1 MRRRGSRPRRSL
13 SREHAEK
20 RSIRFLRRA
29 PDDVEVGILDLRF
42 LHHARAGC
50 ERRLAGFV
58 AGLLVCGGDLLAARY
73 AVGDGEA
80 GVDILRAGGR
90 NVEGQGEAKKG
101 EPARVSSKHC
111 RLQEVAATLAQ
122 IYGET
127 VALSQEAGMGR
138 LHGLPG

>member
-1 MRRRGSRPRRSL
+1 MSKSASWICDFCTTL
-13 SREHAEK
+13 ELAASAAW
-20 RSIRFLRRA
+20 RA
-29 PDDVEVGILDLRF
+29 LWPASF
-42 LHHARAGC
+42 
-50 ERRLAGFV
+50 
-58 AGLLVCGGDLLAARY
+58 VCGGDLLAARH